1 VVALL
6 AVLKAGAAYVPLDP
20 HYPAE
25 RLAFVA
31 RDTGLRVA
39 VGEASGPCAGLG
51 LTVVE
56 TGGEP
61 ADPDGGLPRIG
72 ADAAAYVIHTSGSTG
87 RPKGVVVGHRHVA
100 ALLGATAQGF
110 GLGPGDVWTFFHSF
124 AFDFSVWEIWGCLL
138 TGGRLVVV
146 PFTVSRDPEEFHALL
161 VREEVTVVNQ
171 TPSAFSQLV
180 GAQAFGAGGLAVRL
194 LVFGGEP
201 LDPGM
206 LLPWFDRYPP
216 SRCRAVNMYGIT
228 ETTVH
233 CTWHTVTR
241 ADALTGSRSVGRP
254 LPGWDLHVLDDRGRP
269 APPGVP
275 GEIHVGGAGVSF
287 GYLGRPE
294 LTAERFIPDHLT
306 GEPGSRLYRTGDL
319 GRYRPDGQL
328 EHLGRLDDQVKIR
341 GHRIELGEI
350 RGFLLEEPA
359 VIGAAALVHGA
370 GDAALARVDAYIV
383 AEPGTDTRE
392 IMRRLADRLPDYLL
406 PATLT
411 VVAELPLTP
420 NGKLDADRLPSPVVG
435 TERAR
440 GTAFPS
446 QDAGATPDRAA
457 RDEATL
463 DRAVGNEATPD
474 RAARD
479 EPHVT
484 RMAEVWQSVMG
495 VAVGPDDNFCDLGG
509 TSLLA
514 VRLNAALRKD
524 GFPAV
529 QLRDIFRNST
539 PRRLAAAIASRTAAD
554 AVEPHR
560 VESRQP

>member
-1 VVALL
+1 SIPELFGVRVGLVPDAVAVSGVGGSLSYGELGVLSDRLARVLVESGVVPGDRVGVCLERGPALVVALL

-100 ALLGATAQGF
+100 ALLGATARGF

-306 GEPGSRLYRTGDL
+306 GEPGS
-319 GRYRPDGQL
+319 
-328 EHLGRLDDQVKIR
+328 
-341 GHRIELGEI
+341 
-350 RGFLLEEPA
+350 
-359 VIGAAALVHGA
+359 
-370 GDAALARVDAYIV
+370 
-383 AEPGTDTRE
+383 
-392 IMRRLADRLPDYLL
+392 
-406 PATLT
+406 
-411 VVAELPLTP
+411 
-420 NGKLDADRLPSPVVG
+420 
-435 TERAR
+435 
-440 GTAFPS
+440 
-446 QDAGATPDRAA
+446 
-457 RDEATL
+457 
-463 DRAVGNEATPD
+463 
-474 RAARD
+474 
-479 EPHVT
+479 
-484 RMAEVWQSVMG
+484 
-495 VAVGPDDNFCDLGG
+495 
-509 TSLLA
+509 
-514 VRLNAALRKD
+514 
-524 GFPAV
+524 
-529 QLRDIFRNST
+529 
-539 PRRLAAAIASRTAAD
+539 
-554 AVEPHR
+554 
-560 VESRQP
+560 